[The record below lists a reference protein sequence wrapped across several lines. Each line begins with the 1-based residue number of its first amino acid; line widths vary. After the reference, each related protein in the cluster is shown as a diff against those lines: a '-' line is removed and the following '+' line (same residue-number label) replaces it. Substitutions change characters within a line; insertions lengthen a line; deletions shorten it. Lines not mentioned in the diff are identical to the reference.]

1 MAAEKKTTVIPF
13 EKLAG
18 WRPARAAYGVA
29 GWPVAHSLSPV
40 MQAAGLAAMGVEAD
54 YFAFEVRPEGLEEA
68 LKLMQ
73 GAGVR
78 GLNLTVPHKAA
89 AVALVD
95 ELSEE
100 ARQAGVVNTLV
111 FGEDGRRIGHNTDAR
126 GFSRALR
133 EEFRIPLLEL
143 RVLLLGAGGAARA
156 IAFQAARERAERI
169 VIANRTIGRAQDL
182 AREIAP
188 MYLDDKL
195 ERQSA
200 RLRVVGLDAAA
211 LAAEVDQVDLIVN
224 ATSLGLRAGE
234 PPPIPAHLIRPHHLI
249 YDAIYNPARTPL
261 IDTAA
266 EAGARACNGL
276 SMLLHQGA
284 LSLEIWL
291 GRAAPVE
298 AMRRALWKA
307 AR

>member
-1 MAAEKKTTVIPF
+1 VVAEKKMTVIPF

-29 GWPVAHSLSPV
+29 GWPVAHSLSPA
-40 MQAAGLAAMGVEAD
+40 MQAAGLEAMGVEAD
-54 YFAFEVRPEGLEEA
+54 YFAFEVRPEDLEGA
-68 LKLMQ
+68 LKLLQ

-89 AVALVD
+89 AAKLVD

-100 ARQAGVVNTLV
+100 ARQIGVVNTLV
-111 FGEDGRRIGHNTDAR
+111 FGDDGRRIGHNTDAR

-133 EEFRIPLLEL
+133 EEFRMPLSEL

-156 IAFQAARERAERI
+156 IALQAARERAERI
-169 VIANRTIGRAQDL
+169 VIANRTIERAQEL
-182 AREIAP
+182 ARQIAP

-200 RLRVVGLDAAA
+200 RLRAVGLDAAA
-211 LAAEVDQVDLIVN
+211 LAAEVEQVDLIVN
-224 ATSLGLRAGE
+224 ATSLGLRAGDA
-234 PPPIPAHLIRPHHLI
+234 PPVPGHLLRPHHLI
-249 YDAIYNPARTPL
+249 YDTIYNPARTPL
-261 IDTAA
+261 IEAA
-266 EAGARACNGL
+266 VEAGARACNGL

-284 LSLEIWL
+284 LSIEIWL

-298 AMRRALWKA
+298 VMRRALWKA
-307 AR
+307 AG